1 MAERALT
8 GMRILDLTQFEAG
21 TTCTQF
27 LGWLG
32 ADVLKIEPP
41 GGEQSR
47 RNRPEVPGLDAMFF
61 LVFNANKRSVTIDL
75 KHPEGRA
82 LFLRMVER
90 ADVVVENFAPGLMER
105 LGLDYERLR
114 ATNPRIIVARIK
126 GFGLSGPYAE
136 YKSFDMIAQATG
148 GVMSVTG
155 FADREPIR
163 CGAAIGDTGTG
174 VHTAAAI
181 MAAYIQRQRTGH
193 GQLVE
198 VAMQEVVANLL
209 RGRFVDHYRDGK
221 PSERR
226 GNALIGGV
234 PGGAY
239 PCAPGGPNDYAYIYV
254 QTMNQDMWRDFATA
268 IGREDLLTDP
278 RCKDAAARWE
288 HRDALNE
295 LIRAWTRV
303 RTKHEVMAVL
313 GKAGVPC
320 GAVLDTGEVLD
331 DPHLNARGQVHTI
344 EHATRRR
351 FPASTPPPCWRRCS
365 ACRPTRSRSCA
376 PRACWAD
383 EGQPTATQPTG
394 GNPLRASA
402 QRAPAS
408 SDRYTRPSP
417 VPKTTSGPAAA
428 RHAVSTLSSNHAG
441 KPARHRSKRV
451 SPSSGVR

>member
-1 MAERALT
+1 MTDRALS
-8 GMRILDLTQFEAG
+8 GIRILDLTQFEAG

-75 KHPEGRA
+75 KNAEGRA
-82 LFLRMVER
+82 LFLKMVER

-105 LGLDYERLR
+105 LGLGYDQLH

-126 GFGLSGPYAE
+126 GFGLSGPYHE
-136 YKSFDMIAQATG
+136 YKSFDMIAQAMG

-155 FADREPIR
+155 FPDREPIR

-174 VHTAAAI
+174 VHTAGAI
-181 MAAYIQRQRTGH
+181 LAAYIQRQRTGQ

-198 VAMQEVVANLL
+198 VSMQEVVANFL
-209 RGRFVDHYRDGK
+209 RGRFVDHYRENK

-226 GNALIGGV
+226 GNGLVGGI

-254 QTMNQDMWRDFATA
+254 QPINPEMWRAFAVA

-278 RCKDAAARWE
+278 RCKDAKTRWE

-295 LIRAWTRV
+295 IFRAWTSA
-303 RTKHEVMAVL
+303 RTKHEVLAIL

-331 DPHLNARGQVHTI
+331 DPHLNARGAITTI
-344 EHATRRR
+344 DHPTRGQFRLPSCPVR
-351 FPASTPPPCWRRCS
+351 LSASAAPTTPPPLAGQHTAEILAEVLGLS
-365 ACRPTRSRSCA
+365 KDEVAELQSR
-376 PRACWAD
+376 
-383 EGQPTATQPTG
+383 G
-394 GNPLRASA
+394 
-402 QRAPAS
+402 
-408 SDRYTRPSP
+408 
-417 VPKTTSGPAAA
+417 
-428 RHAVSTLSSNHAG
+428 AVG
-441 KPARHRSKRV
+441 
-451 SPSSGVR
+451 

>member
-181 MAAYIQRQRTGH
+181 MAAYIQRQRTGQ

-198 VAMQEVVANLL
+198 VAM
-209 RGRFVDHYRDGK
+209 
-221 PSERR
+221 
-226 GNALIGGV
+226 
-234 PGGAY
+234 
-239 PCAPGGPNDYAYIYV
+239 
-254 QTMNQDMWRDFATA
+254 
-268 IGREDLLTDP
+268 
-278 RCKDAAARWE
+278 
-288 HRDALNE
+288 
-295 LIRAWTRV
+295 
-303 RTKHEVMAVL
+303 HEVMAEL

-331 DPHLNARGQVHTI
+331 DPHLNARGQIHTI
-344 EHATRRR
+344 EHATRGR
-351 FPASTPPPCWRRCS
+351 FRLPGSPVRLSASEAPTTPPPLAGQHTAEVLAEVLGLS
-365 ACRPTRSRSCA
+365 
-376 PRACWAD
+376 AD
-383 EGQPTATQPTG
+383 EVDK
-394 GNPLRASA
+394 LRA
-402 QRAPAS
+402 R
-408 SDRYTRPSP
+408 
-417 VPKTTSGPAAA
+417 
-428 RHAVSTLSSNHAG
+428 
-441 KPARHRSKRV
+441 
-451 SPSSGVR
+451 GVLG

>member
-8 GMRILDLTQFEAG
+8 GMRVLDLTQFEAG

-61 LVFNANKRSVTIDL
+61 LVFNSNKRSVTIDL
-75 KHPEGRA
+75 KNADGRA
-82 LFLRMVER
+82 LFLKMVEK
-90 ADVVVENFAPGLMER
+90 ADVVVENFAPGLMEK

-126 GFGLSGPYAE
+126 GFGLSGPYSE

-155 FADREPIR
+155 FPDREPIR

-181 MAAYIQRQRTGH
+181 MAAYIQRQRTGQ

-198 VAMQEVVANLL
+198 VAMQETVANLL
-209 RGRFVDHYRDGK
+209 RGRFVDHYRENTA
-221 PSERR
+221 SVRR
-226 GNALIGGV
+226 GNELLGGV

-239 PCAPGGPNDYAYIYV
+239 PCAPGGLNDYAFIYV
-254 QTMNQDMWRDFATA
+254 QPINPGMWRDFATA
-268 IGREDLLTDP
+268 IGREDLLADP
-278 RCKDAAARWE
+278 RCKDAKTRWE
-288 HRDALNE
+288 HRDELNA
-295 LIRAWTRV
+295 LIRAWTCA
-303 RTKHEVMAVL
+303 RTKHEVMTIL

-320 GAVLDTGEVLD
+320 GAILDTGEILD
-331 DPHLNARGQVHTI
+331 DPHLNARGQIHTI
-344 EHATRRR
+344 EHATRGRIR
-351 FPASTPPPCWRRCS
+351 LPGCPVHLSASPAPTSPPPLAGEHTADVLGEVLGLS
-365 ACRPTRSRSCA
+365 A
-376 PRACWAD
+376 AD
-383 EGQPTATQPTG
+383 VEK
-394 GNPLRASA
+394 LRA
-402 QRAPAS
+402 Q
-408 SDRYTRPSP
+408 
-417 VPKTTSGPAAA
+417 
-428 RHAVSTLSSNHAG
+428 
-441 KPARHRSKRV
+441 
-451 SPSSGVR
+451 GVLG